1 MPPML
6 FTWLAEAHAMLGQPA
21 EERNCLAE
29 AARIVETT
37 EERVSKLSCCIGC
50 RAIC

>member
-1 MPPML
+1 MPML
-6 FTWLAEAHAMLGQPA
+6 FTWLAEAYAMLGQPA

-29 AARIVETT
+29 AAQIVEATD
-37 EERVSKLSCCIGC
+37 ERVMKPSCCIGC